1 MTDDKIIG
9 IDIDDTLNYSSEVI
23 KEYILKYG
31 NNYSDDNYLI
41 KNIDKIMR
49 GLNFDGII
57 KSFFNDYCEEMA
69 SQMKV
74 KEHAKEVIDKLKED
88 GYKIYFITARNNT
101 FYKNAYEFCINYL
114 NKNKIYFD
122 KLIIGQNHKLNV
134 CKDENI
140 LLMIDDSIDTCERLK
155 DNGISSLVFNS
166 QINSEKDTYCDRV
179 DNWLEVYDYIKE
191 KELENEKVLL
201 LDKN

>member
-1 MTDDKIIG
+1 MTNDKIIG

-49 GLNFDGII
+49 GLNFDGVI
-57 KSFFNDYCEEMA
+57 SLFFNDYCEEMA

-74 KEHAKEVIDKLKED
+74 KESAKEVIDRLKED
-88 GYKIYFITARNNT
+88 GYKIYFITARSNK
-101 FYKNAYEFCINYL
+101 FYKNAYEFCNNYL

-122 KLIIGQNHKLNV
+122 KLIVGQNHKLNV
-134 CKDENI
+134 CQNENI

-155 DNGISSLVFNS
+155 DNGIDSLVFNS

-179 DNWLEVYDYIKE
+179 DNWLEVYNYIKE
-191 KELENEKVLL
+191 KELEKEKILL